1 MNAHPAAPAPSRAT
15 RFVLAA
21 GAIAAVGFA
30 LAFSAAAPDIAQVA
44 VPHQLAL
51 RTAQIGIAA
60 PTAQAA
66 PAAVE
71 VVYLPARIAVQGVAD
86 EALPPQF

>member
-1 MNAHPAAPAPSRAT
+1 
-15 RFVLAA
+15 VLAA

-66 PAAVE
+66 PPAVE
-71 VVYLPARIAVQGVAD
+71 VGYLPARIAVQGVAD
-86 EALPPQF
+86 EAHPPQF

>member
-1 MNAHPAAPAPSRAT
+1 MNAHSAAPAPSSAT

-30 LAFSAAAPDIAQVA
+30 LAFSGAAPDIAQVA
-44 VPHQLAL
+44 MPHRLAL

-60 PTAQAA
+60 PIAQAA
-66 PAAVE
+66 PATVE
-71 VVYLPARIAVQGVAD
+71 AGYLPARIAVQGVAD
-86 EALPPQF
+86 EAHPPQF